1 MEILADTHGSTRYGV
16 YQVEKDDAHDLA
28 SFINER
34 GSRFSAGVLQ
44 FGDRGWVVVK
54 DTHTQRHL
62 EPIADPE
69 DYLHRANAGV
79 LQIDDACRDLINEW
93 VEED

>member
-1 MEILADTHGSTRYGV
+1 M
-16 YQVEKDDAHDLA
+16 EKDDAYNLA

-34 GSRFSAGVLQ
+34 GSRFSAGVLS

-54 DTHTQRHL
+54 DTETERPL

-69 DYLHRANAGV
+69 DYLYRASTGA
-79 LQIDDACRDLINEW
+79 LQIDDTCRPVGKSSANGAKTKRNEQRLI
-93 VEED
+93 